1 MCKLRIVI
9 DMRFLANQ
17 GTSVHYCT
25 HFDLHRSERYAA
37 RLFRSKEVGPLERLS
52 RHNFES
58 RRLLLVFFRGNSV
71 ESELR
76 KVQRAQRGSEECSRA
91 FRDNISRDKN
101 PNCCNR
107 VRSCSWKNSDRRKKL
122 TMAVV
127 LWKPIEVLAA
137 LERSLPQMQ
146 V

>member
-17 GTSVHYCT
+17 GTSVHYGT
-25 HFDLHRSERYAA
+25 HFDLQRSERYAA

-58 RRLLLVFFRGNSV
+58 RRLLLVFFRENSV

-76 KVQRAQRGSEECSRA
+76 KVQRAQRGSEECSKP
-91 FRDNISRDKN
+91 FRDNISEIKI
-101 PNCCNR
+101 
-107 VRSCSWKNSDRRKKL
+107 L
-122 TMAVV
+122 T
-127 LWKPIEVLAA
+127 AA
-137 LERSLPQMQ
+137 TELDHVPGRIVIAGKS
-146 V
+146 

>member
-1 MCKLRIVI
+1 MLDDRGGLLS
-9 DMRFLANQ
+9 DMMQACAHFYLLC
-17 GTSVHYCT
+17 SVLC
-25 HFDLHRSERYAA
+25 LLSIG
-37 RLFRSKEVGPLERLS
+37 KEVGLWERLS
-52 RHNFES
+52 LHNFES
-58 RRLLLVFFRGNSV
+58 RRLLLVFFRGNPV

-76 KVQRAQRGSEECSRA
+76 KVQRAQRGSEECSKA